1 MTNSSEEPS
10 LQKGASNLPLEVL
23 MTLGP
28 GLDLNQKAGK
38 EGGGAMGGVTIAPP
52 TNQKVPRRGRRGD
65 SNAEGKWVEKR
76 RGPCWESFLPGVG
89 GTSTPTKP
97 ASLLELI
104 VQVALTTLAK

>member
-38 EGGGAMGGVTIAPP
+38 EGGGAMGGVTTAPP
-52 TNQKVPRRGRRGD
+52 PTRKSPGGGGEVTQTQRGSG
-65 SNAEGKWVEKR
+65 WKR
-76 RGPCWESFLPGVG
+76 EEVLVG
-89 GTSTPTKP
+89 NPS
-97 ASLLELI
+97 SLG
-104 VQVALTTLAK
+104 

>member
-38 EGGGAMGGVTIAPP
+38 EGGGAMGGCNYRSPHQP
-52 TNQKVPRRGRRGD
+52 ESPQ
-65 SNAEGKWVEKR
+65 EGEER
-76 RGPCWESFLPGVG
+76 
-89 GTSTPTKP
+89 
-97 ASLLELI
+97 
-104 VQVALTTLAK
+104 